1 MDTFCPSPFTTH
13 FSVGAGIYSP
23 RMVIGS
29 DLCGLFIQLLPQG
42 KNALASPTK
51 PASDAGA
58 LPGLGTQ
65 RHPLKEPPR
74 AWITPLNP
82 GAPCWCTA
90 MGAEAH
96 CSPDKHQQNGTI
108 TLMLLFFFFK
118 YSLLENKMK
127 SVTMDLVLGLT
138 ACVPIYTP
146 LIIMYGLGKRYFEK
160 HLENSFYIA
169 IYTLFIPCR
178 NGRSI

>member
-1 MDTFCPSPFTTH
+1 
-13 FSVGAGIYSP
+13 
-23 RMVIGS
+23 MVIGS

-42 KNALASPTK
+42 KNALASPTE

-178 NGRSI
+178 NGRSV